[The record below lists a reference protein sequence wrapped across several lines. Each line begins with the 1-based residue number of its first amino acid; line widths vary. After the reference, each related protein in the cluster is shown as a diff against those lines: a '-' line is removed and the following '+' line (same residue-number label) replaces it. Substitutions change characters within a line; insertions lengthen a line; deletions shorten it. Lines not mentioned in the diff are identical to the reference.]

1 MSLELKPTTENIIK
15 TIESNVLGR
24 NKNIKNFVKI
34 LFAMN
39 EQNIISL
46 NGDWGTGKTFF
57 IKQVI
62 EVIKCLSFE
71 DYIIDER
78 LSDFIKNC
86 EEDLKEI
93 DTKNQIFPIYYN
105 AWEYDSNEDPLLTL
119 IYSLIEQNP
128 NLADNDKLSESMK
141 EKIYRIISSFKVGL
155 SFADN
160 NTGKSVGIELQC
172 NPQKNTPI
180 TKDVISIEGLKDT
193 FNQLLDEIKV
203 EKANKLVIFI
213 DELDRCN
220 PQFAIKLLERIKHF
234 FDNDKFIFVFSTN
247 LNELQYTV
255 KKFYGEGIDGYLYL
269 DKFFDLQFTLPNI
282 NIENYINS
290 LNIIHISQSRYFD
303 TCVREMTRIYN
314 FSLRNC
320 NRYIKLVSIT
330 YNFIRNS
337 SSYSLAKV
345 ILFPILL
352 AIKIK
357 DIGLYNKIING
368 NAETELKSIILK
380 SEQLVKIFNKYFKS
394 EEKTNEFTFD
404 FSQLYKCIF
413 NNVKEGW
420 EEITIGKTT
429 IEYAQESKIL
439 YDMLTFMND
448 FVIYQ

>member
-1 MSLELKPTTENIIK
+1 MSLELKPTAENIIK
-15 TIESNVLGR
+15 TIESDVLGR
-24 NKNIKNFVKI
+24 NNNIKNFVKI
-34 LFAMN
+34 LYAMN

-57 IKQVI
+57 IKQVV
-62 EVIKCLSFE
+62 EVIKCLSLE

-78 LSDFIKNC
+78 LSNFIKKI
-86 EEDLKEI
+86 EEELKEI
-93 DTKNQIFPIYYN
+93 NIKNQIFPIYYN

-128 NLADNDKLSESMK
+128 NLSDNDKPNQSMK
-141 EKIYRIISSFKVGL
+141 EKIYKIISSFKVEI

-160 NTGKSVGIELQC
+160 NTGKSVGLELQC
-172 NPQKNTPI
+172 NPQKNAPI
-180 TKDVISIEGLKDT
+180 TKDVISIEGLKET
-193 FNQLLDEIKV
+193 FNQLLDEVKV
-203 EKANKLVIFI
+203 KKANKLVIFI

-234 FDNDKFIFVFSTN
+234 FDNDEFIFVFSTN

-255 KKFYGEGIDGYLYL
+255 KKFYGEGIDGYLHL
-269 DKFFDLQFTLPNI
+269 DKFFDLQFTLPNV

-290 LNIIHISQSRYFD
+290 LNIIYIDKSSYFD
-303 TCVREMTRIYN
+303 ICIREMAKIYN

-320 NRYIKLVSIT
+320 NRYIKLVSMT

-337 SSYSLAKV
+337 NDYTLAKV

-352 AIKIK
+352 AIKMK
-357 DIGLYNKIING
+357 DIVLYNEIISG
-368 NAETELKSIILK
+368 NAEIEFKNIILK
-380 SEQLVKIFNKYFKS
+380 SGELIKIFNRYFKT
-394 EEKTNEFTFD
+394 EEKTDELTFD
-404 FSQLYKCIF
+404 FSLFYKYIF
-413 NNVKEGW
+413 NSTQEGW

-429 IEYAQESKIL
+429 IEYAQNSKTL
-439 YDMLTFMND
+439 FGMLTFMND

>member
-1 MSLELKPTTENIIK
+1 M
-15 TIESNVLGR
+15 
-24 NKNIKNFVKI
+24 
-34 LFAMN
+34 
-39 EQNIISL
+39 
-46 NGDWGTGKTFF
+46 
-57 IKQVI
+57 
-62 EVIKCLSFE
+62 
-71 DYIIDER
+71 
-78 LSDFIKNC
+78 
-86 EEDLKEI
+86 
-93 DTKNQIFPIYYN
+93 
-105 AWEYDSNEDPLLTL
+105 
-119 IYSLIEQNP
+119 
-128 NLADNDKLSESMK
+128 
-141 EKIYRIISSFKVGL
+141 
-155 SFADN
+155 
-160 NTGKSVGIELQC
+160 
-172 NPQKNTPI
+172 
-180 TKDVISIEGLKDT
+180 
-193 FNQLLDEIKV
+193 DEIKV
-203 EKANKLVIFI
+203 EKVNKLVIFI

-290 LNIIHISQSRYFD
+290 LNIIHISKSRYFD
-303 TCVREMTRIYN
+303 TCVREMARIYN

-345 ILFPILL
+345 IMFPILL
-352 AIKIK
+352 AIKMK
-357 DIGLYNKIING
+357 DIGLYNRIINR
-368 NAETELKSIILK
+368 NAETELKNIILK
-380 SEQLVKIFNKYFKS
+380 SEELVKIFNRYFKT

-404 FSQLYKCIF
+404 FSQLYNCIF

-429 IEYAQESKIL
+429 IEYTQESKIL
-439 YDMLTFMND
+439 YEMLTFMND

>member
-1 MSLELKPTTENIIK
+1 MSLELKPTAENIIK
-15 TIESNVLGR
+15 TIESDVLGR
-24 NKNIKNFVKI
+24 NNNIKNFVKI
-34 LFAMN
+34 LYAMN

-57 IKQVI
+57 IKQVV
-62 EVIKCLSFE
+62 EVIKCLSLE

-78 LSDFIKNC
+78 LSNFIKKI
-86 EEDLKEI
+86 EEELKEI
-93 DTKNQIFPIYYN
+93 NIKNQIFPIYYN

-128 NLADNDKLSESMK
+128 NLSDNDKPNQSMK
-141 EKIYRIISSFKVGL
+141 EKIYKIISSFKVGI

-160 NTGKSVGIELQC
+160 NTGKSVGLELQC
-172 NPQKNTPI
+172 NPQKNAPI
-180 TKDVISIEGLKDT
+180 TKDVISIEGLKET
-193 FNQLLDEIKV
+193 FNQLLDEVKV

-234 FDNDKFIFVFSTN
+234 FDNDEFIFVFSTN

-269 DKFFDLQFTLPNI
+269 DKFFDLQFTLPNV

-290 LNIIHISQSRYFD
+290 LNIIYIDKSSYFD
-303 TCVREMTRIYN
+303 ICIREMAKIYN

-320 NRYIKLVSIT
+320 NRYIKLVSMT

-337 SSYSLAKV
+337 NDYTLAKV

-352 AIKIK
+352 AIKMK
-357 DIGLYNKIING
+357 DIVLYNEIISG
-368 NAETELKSIILK
+368 NAEIEFKNIILK
-380 SEQLVKIFNKYFKS
+380 SGELIKIFNRYFKT
-394 EEKTNEFTFD
+394 EEKTDELTFD
-404 FSQLYKCIF
+404 FSLFYKYIF
-413 NNVKEGW
+413 NSTQEGW

-429 IEYAQESKIL
+429 IEYAQNSKTL
-439 YDMLTFMND
+439 FEMLTFMND

>member
-1 MSLELKPTTENIIK
+1 MSLELKPTDENVIK
-15 TIESNVLGR
+15 TIEANVLQR
-24 NKNIKNFVKI
+24 NNNIKNFVKI
-34 LFAMN
+34 LYAMN

-71 DYIIDER
+71 NYIIDER
-78 LSDFIKNC
+78 LNDFIKNF
-86 EEDLKEI
+86 EKDLKEI

-128 NLADNDKLSESMK
+128 NLSDNDKPSESMRQ
-141 EKIYRIISSFKVGL
+141 KIYKIISSFKVGL

-172 NPQKNTPI
+172 NPQKNIPI

-193 FNQLLDEIKV
+193 FNQLLEEIKV

-220 PQFAIKLLERIKHF
+220 PKFAIKLLERIKHF
-234 FDNDKFIFVFSTN
+234 FDNDEFIFVFSTN

-303 TCVREMTRIYN
+303 TCVREMARIYN

-330 YNFIRNS
+330 YNFIQNS
-337 SSYSLAKV
+337 SSYLLAKV

-352 AIKIK
+352 AIKMK
-357 DIGLYNKIING
+357 DIGLYNKIVNG
-368 NAETELKSIILK
+368 NAEIEFKNIIL
-380 SEQLVKIFNKYFKS
+380 QS
-394 EEKTNEFTFD
+394 EELIKVFNHYFQTEDDKSNLTFD
-404 FSQLYKCIF
+404 FSQLYNCIF
-413 NNVKEGW
+413 NTTKDGW
-420 EEITIGKTT
+420 EEIAIGSKT
-429 IEYAQESKIL
+429 IEYAQERKVL
-439 YDMLTFMND
+439 FEMLTFLND

>member
-1 MSLELKPTTENIIK
+1 MSLELKPTDENIIK
-15 TIESNVLGR
+15 TIESNVLQR
-24 NKNIKNFVKI
+24 NNNIKNFVKI
-34 LFAMN
+34 LYAMN

-62 EVIKCLSFE
+62 EVIKCLSIE
-71 DYIIDER
+71 NYAIDER
-78 LSDFIKNC
+78 LSDFIKNF

-128 NLADNDKLSESMK
+128 NLSDNDKPSESMK

-160 NTGKSVGIELQC
+160 NAGKSVGLELQC
-172 NPQKNTPI
+172 NPQKKAPI

-290 LNIIHISQSRYFD
+290 LNIIHISKSRYFD
-303 TCVREMTRIYN
+303 TCVREMARIYN

-345 ILFPILL
+345 IMFPILL
-352 AIKIK
+352 AIKMK
-357 DIGLYNKIING
+357 DIGLYNRIING
-368 NAETELKSIILK
+368 NAETELKNIILK
-380 SEQLVKIFNKYFKS
+380 SEELVKIFNRYFKT

-404 FSQLYKCIF
+404 FSQLYNCIF

-429 IEYAQESKIL
+429 IEYTQESKIL
-439 YDMLTFMND
+439 YEMLTFMND